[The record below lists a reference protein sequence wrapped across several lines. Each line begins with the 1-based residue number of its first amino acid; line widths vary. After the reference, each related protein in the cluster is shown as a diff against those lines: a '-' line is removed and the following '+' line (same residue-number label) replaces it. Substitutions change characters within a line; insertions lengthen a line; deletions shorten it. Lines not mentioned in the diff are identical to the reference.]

1 MRRTTRLLGAVSATA
16 LIAMTSAPA
25 MAEGIRAGTD
35 ITNNVTVQY
44 QVGGVQQTDAT
55 DSDTFAVDRRV
66 NVDVVAVGG
75 AVNTSPGAQN
85 AALAFDVTN
94 LSNDDIDL
102 ALTTALTAGTA
113 GNIANIEIYLDADG
127 DRVLSAAE
135 LTAGPITFL
144 DEVGTDVTTA
154 VIVVGDIDLAAANGD
169 SFDIALVADAHEA
182 GAAGLGTELTESAG
196 DSADPSVV
204 DTVLADGNGGTGE
217 EVDND
222 GADSDENTLN
232 VQGALVS
239 VVKSSVVISD
249 PVNGTTNPKAIP
261 GATIEYCI
269 AVSNAAGAAT
279 ATNVNVLDDLPAE
292 VDFDNAFGIFVDAT
306 ATVDSSGATPVATC
320 TVPSGSSGGSFTAG
334 GGTGGLDRV
343 SGTLSDIDGG
353 DTGALYFRV
362 TIPAV
367 VPGTPTP

>member
-1 MRRTTRLLGAVSATA
+1 MRKTTQMLGAVSATA
-16 LIAMTSAPA
+16 LIVMSSSPA
-25 MAEGIRAGTD
+25 FAEGIRAGTD

-66 NVDVVAVGG
+66 NVDVTAVGG
-75 AVNTSPGAQN
+75 AVNTNPGAQN

-94 LSNDDIDL
+94 LSNDDVDL
-102 ALTTALTAGTA
+102 ALTTALTAGTP
-113 GNIANIEIYLDADG
+113 GNISNIEVYLDADG
-127 DRVLSAAE
+127 DRVLSATE
-135 LTAGPITFL
+135 LAAGPITFL

-154 VIVVGDIDLAAANGD
+154 VIVVGDIDLAATNGD

-182 GAAGLGTELTESAG
+182 GAAGLGAELTESAG
-196 DSADPSVV
+196 NSTDPSVV

-232 VQGALVS
+232 IQGAQVS
-239 VVKSSVVISD
+239 VVKSSIVVSD

-261 GATIEYCI
+261 GATILYCI
-269 AVSNAAGAAT
+269 AVENASGAAT
-279 ATNVNVLDDLPAE
+279 ATNINVLDDLPAE
-292 VDFDNAFGIFVDAT
+292 VDFDSAFGIFVDAT
-306 ATVDSSGATPVATC
+306 ASIAGGVATC
-320 TVPSGSSGGSFTAG
+320 TVPSGSSGGTFSAG

-343 SGTLSDIDGG
+343 SGSLSDIAGG
-353 DTGALYFRV
+353 ATGALYFQV
-362 TIPAV
+362 TIPAA
-367 VPGTPTP
+367 TAPTP

>member
-1 MRRTTRLLGAVSATA
+1 MVSASA
-16 LIAMTSAPA
+16 LIVMTSTPA

-35 ITNNVTVQY
+35 ITNSVTVQY
-44 QVGGVQQTDAT
+44 QVGGVGQTDAT

-66 NVDVVAVGG
+66 NVDVTAVGA

-94 LSNDDIDL
+94 LSNDDVDL

-113 GNIANIEIYLDADG
+113 GNISNIEVYLDADG

-135 LTAGPITFL
+135 LAAGPITFL

-169 SFDIALVADAHEA
+169 SFDIALIADAHAA

-217 EVDND
+217 EVDED
-222 GADSDENTLN
+222 GADSDENTLTI
-232 VQGALVS
+232 QGALVS

-261 GATIEYCI
+261 GATIQYCI
-269 AVSNAAGAAT
+269 AVVNAAGGAT
-279 ATNVNVLDDLPAE
+279 ATNINVLDDLPAE
-292 VDFDNAFGIFVDAT
+292 VTFDSAFGIFVDGT
-306 ATVDSSGATPVATC
+306 ATVDSSGPAPVATC
-320 TVPSGSSGGSFTAG
+320 DDTSGSTGGTFTAG
-334 GGTGGLDRV
+334 GGTGGLDLV
-343 SGTLSDIDGG
+343 SGTLSNIAGG
-353 DTGALYFRV
+353 SSRALYFRV
-362 TIPAV
+362 TIPAATAA
-367 VPGTPTP
+367 TP

>member
-1 MRRTTRLLGAVSATA
+1 MRTKTQLLGMVSATA
-16 LIAMTSAPA
+16 LVVMSSTPA

-55 DSDTFAVDRRV
+55 DSDTFTVDRRV
-66 NVDVVAVGG
+66 NVDVTAVGP
-75 AVNTSPGAQN
+75 AVNTNPGAQN

-94 LSNDDIDL
+94 LSNDDVDL
-102 ALTTALTAGTA
+102 SLDAVLTAGTA
-113 GNIANIEIYLDADG
+113 ANISNIEIYLDADG
-127 DRVLSAAE
+127 NGVLSAAE
-135 LTAGPITFL
+135 LSAGPITFL
-144 DEVGTDVTTA
+144 DEVEADETVR
-154 VIVVGDIDLAAANGD
+154 VIVVGDIDLAAADGD

-182 GAAGLGTELTESAG
+182 GAAGLGAELTESAG

-232 VQGALVS
+232 VQGADVS

-261 GATIEYCI
+261 GATILYCI
-269 AVSNAAGAAT
+269 AVENTGSQA

-292 VDFDNAFGIFVDAT
+292 VDFDSGFGIFVDAT
-306 ATVDSSGATPVATC
+306 ATIDASGATPVATC
-320 TVPSGSSGGSFTAG
+320 TVPSGSSGGTFSAG

-343 SGTLSDIDGG
+343 SGSLSDVAGG
-353 DTGALYFRV
+353 TVGALYFQV
-362 TIPAV
+362 TIPAA
-367 VPGTPTP
+367 TAPTP